1 MKYTIEIENVSK
13 MIRSKE
19 IIKNI
24 SFNVGKGEI
33 FGFLGPNG
41 AGKTTVIRM
50 LVNLIRPTSGTIR
63 ICGHDINTDRKQ
75 AMAQIGAII
84 EQPELYNY
92 MSGYANLKHY
102 ANMNNTLITH
112 ERIMEIASVVNIEKN
127 LKEKVKTYS
136 LGMRQRLGLAQALL
150 HKPEILILDEPTNG
164 LDPNGIKEFR
174 KYVRHLA
181 DEHGMTILISSHLL
195 SEIEL
200 MCDRIGIIEHGK
212 LIELKDL
219 KAPSTLQNHKFLIK
233 VSDTELAA
241 DLLGTKELLFRKV
254 DPNTI
259 ELRIPEENM
268 PEIIQELNS
277 HNIRIYWAAPITETL
292 EEHYFSTL
300 SASEGM

>member
-63 ICGHDINTDRKQ
+63 VCGHDINTDRKQ

-102 ANMNNTLITH
+102 ANMNNTPITH

-174 KYVRHLA
+174 KYVRRLA

-219 KAPSTLQNHKFLIK
+219 KAPSPLQNHKFLIK
-233 VSDTELAA
+233 ISDIKLAA
-241 DLLGTKELLFRKV
+241 DILGTKDLHFRKV

-277 HNIRIYWAAPITETL
+277 HNIRIYWAAPVTETL

>member
-1 MKYTIEIENVSK
+1 MSYTIEIEHVSK
-13 MIRSKE
+13 IIRSKE

-24 SFNVGKGEI
+24 SFNVAKGEV

-50 LVNLIRPTSGTIR
+50 LVNLIRPTSGEIR
-63 ICGHDINTDRKQ
+63 ICGHDLSTDRKQ
-75 AMAQIGAII
+75 AMANIGAII

-102 ANMNNTLITH
+102 ANMNGTPITH
-112 ERIMEIASVVNIEKN
+112 ERIMEIASVVNIEKS
-127 LKEKVKTYS
+127 LKQKVKTYS

-164 LDPNGIKEFR
+164 LDPNGIREFR
-174 KYVRHLA
+174 KYIRHLA
-181 DEHGMTILISSHLL
+181 EEYGMTILISSHLL

-219 KAPSTLQNHKFLIK
+219 RAPSTLPDRKFLIK
-233 VSDTELAA
+233 VSDIKLASN
-241 DLLGTKELLFRKV
+241 LLDQKGLLYRKV
-254 DPNTI
+254 DTNTV
-259 ELRIPEENM
+259 ELNTTEENM
-268 PEIIQELNS
+268 PEIIQELNA
-277 HNIRIYWAAPITETL
+277 HNIKIYWAAPVTETL

>member
-1 MKYTIEIENVSK
+1 MNYTIEIENVSK

-24 SFNVGKGEI
+24 SFNVGKGET

-102 ANMNNTLITH
+102 ANMNNTPITH

-174 KYVRHLA
+174 KYVRRLA

-219 KAPSTLQNHKFLIK
+219 KAPSPLQNHKFLIK
-233 VSDTELAA
+233 ISDIKLAA
-241 DLLGTKELLFRKV
+241 DILGTKDLLFRKV

-259 ELRIPEENM
+259 ELSIPEENM

-277 HNIRIYWAAPITETL
+277 HNIRIYWAAPVTETL

>member
-1 MKYTIEIENVSK
+1 MNYTIEIENVSK

-19 IIKNI
+19 IIQNI
-24 SFNVGKGEI
+24 SFNVGKGEV

-84 EQPELYNY
+84 EQPELYDY

-102 ANMNNTLITH
+102 ANMNDTSIAH
-112 ERIMEIASVVNIEKN
+112 ERIMEIASVVNIEKS

-181 DEHGMTILISSHLL
+181 DEQGMTILISSHLL

>member
-1 MKYTIEIENVSK
+1 MNYTIEIENVSK

-102 ANMNNTLITH
+102 ANMNNTPITH

-174 KYVRHLA
+174 KYVRRLA

-219 KAPSTLQNHKFLIK
+219 KAPSPLQNHKFLIK
-233 VSDTELAA
+233 ISDSKLAA
-241 DLLGTKELLFRKV
+241 DILGTKDLLFRKV

-259 ELRIPEENM
+259 ELSIPEENM

-277 HNIRIYWAAPITETL
+277 HNIRIYWAAPVTETL